1 MSVAL
6 KICGMRDNISEI
18 ATLMP
23 NYLGFIFYEKS
34 PRFFTG
40 TIPKLPKSVKKVGV
54 FVDADAAFISEKIKA
69 YALDV
74 VQLHGSESPMQCQAI
89 SGVEVWKVFSIKDA
103 FNFEQLTPYEAVVD
117 KFLFDTKGK
126 DKGGNGF
133 TFDWRVLKNY
143 NSSKPM
149 VLSGGIGLE
158 EVEKV
163 KNILA
168 TTIPI
173 AVIDVNS
180 RFETAPGLKKK
191 KDLSTFK
198 KALAIH

>member
-54 FVDADAAFISEKIKA
+54 FVDADAAFISEKIKT